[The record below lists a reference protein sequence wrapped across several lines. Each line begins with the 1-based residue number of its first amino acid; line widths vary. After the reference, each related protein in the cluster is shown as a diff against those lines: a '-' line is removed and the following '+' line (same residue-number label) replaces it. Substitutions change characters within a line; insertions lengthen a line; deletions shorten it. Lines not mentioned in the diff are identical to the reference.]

1 MRNESARNVWHENGD
16 QREYWNRFLL
26 LYYSKKERS
35 NPPTDYLQINK
46 MFLKKQKIV
55 INAKVLKDTDI
66 FIYEDYCKDTMSV
79 R

>member
-1 MRNESARNVWHENGD
+1 
-16 QREYWNRFLL
+16 
-26 LYYSKKERS
+26 
-35 NPPTDYLQINK
+35 